1 MIDVG
6 PSSGL
11 VRRKKTRNILS
22 KLFGVG
28 GGFGLI
34 NWSAQVDD
42 EPKGKKEKEA
52 KVGCVESFFVRTLGI
67 VSVLFLAKGSVGD
80 FGEKKDGNFSK
91 FHAAATRHHLEPGV
105 T

>member
-42 EPKGKKEKEA
+42 EVKKKKKE
-52 KVGCVESFFVRTLGI
+52 VGCVESLESAVDVECHVR
-67 VSVLFLAKGSVGD
+67 D
-80 FGEKKDGNFSK
+80 
-91 FHAAATRHHLEPGV
+91 
-105 T
+105 

>member
-52 KVGCVESFFVRTLGI
+52 KVGCVESFFLLG
-67 VSVLFLAKGSVGD
+67 
-80 FGEKKDGNFSK
+80 
-91 FHAAATRHHLEPGV
+91 P
-105 T
+105 

>member
-52 KVGCVESFFVRTLGI
+52 VVGCVEIFFLLG
-67 VSVLFLAKGSVGD
+67 
-80 FGEKKDGNFSK
+80 
-91 FHAAATRHHLEPGV
+91 P
-105 T
+105 

>member
-1 MIDVG
+1 MIDIG
-6 PSSGL
+6 PSSEPDRL
-11 VRRKKTRNILS
+11 RIKTRNILS

-67 VSVLFLAKGSVGD
+67 VSVLFLAKEIVEMESRWRLW
-80 FGEKKDGNFSK
+80 EISQKKRT
-91 FHAAATRHHLEPGV
+91 ALQYL
-105 T
+105 